1 MNGITN
7 AEAEAPP
14 STDPGR
20 PNAGAAVVLTEE
32 DSHRAR
38 GSDGPA
44 LPPRREMFAAF
55 EARDPGYEGVFVTGV
70 TTTGI
75 FCRPTCPAKK
85 PRPEH
90 VEFFASPRE
99 ALFAGY
105 RPCRRCRPLE
115 PPGRVPEWLRPLM
128 DAVDEDPA
136 RRWRD
141 GDLRSLGLEPDR
153 VRRWFKAVHGM
164 TFHAYTRAR
173 RLGLALGRIRDGE
186 RVVDAAFD
194 HGFESLSGFNEAFR
208 RLAGV
213 PPTGAAEAPQVVL
226 RRIATP
232 LGPMVAAATDEA
244 LCLLEFADRRMLPLQ
259 LRRLKQR
266 QAGPVVPGDNDLLS
280 TLECE
285 LAEYFAGNRREWTIP
300 LAAHGTPWQERVW
313 ERLQAIPH
321 GETTTYGALAAELGR
336 AAGNGAG
343 PRAVGRAVGDN
354 RIAILIPCHR
364 VIGSDGSLTGYG
376 GGLWRKKRLLEVEGL
391 TALDDGT
398 YALGEPHEQVELL

>member
-1 MNGITN
+1 M
-7 AEAEAPP
+7 
-14 STDPGR
+14 
-20 PNAGAAVVLTEE
+20 L
-32 DSHRAR
+32 
-38 GSDGPA
+38 
-44 LPPRREMFAAF
+44 AAF

-70 TTTGI
+70 VTTGI

-105 RPCRRCRPLE
+105 RPCKRCRPLE
-115 PPGRVPEWLRPLM
+115 PPGRAPAWLRPLLA
-128 DAVDEDPA
+128 AVEEDPA

-141 GDLRSLGLEPDR
+141 GDLRELGLEPDR
-153 VRRWFKAVHGM
+153 VRRWFKTTHGV

-213 PPTGAAEAPQVVL
+213 PPTGAVAAPRVVL
-226 RRIATP
+226 RRLATP

-259 LRRLKQR
+259 LRRLKHR
-266 QAGPVVPGDNDLLS
+266 QAGTVVPGDNELLR
-280 TLECE
+280 TLERE
-285 LAEYFAGNRREWTIP
+285 LAEYFTGERLEWSVP
-300 LAAHGTPWQERVW
+300 LAARGTPWQERVW
-313 ERLQAIPH
+313 ERLREIPF

-336 AAGNGAG
+336 AAGGATGG
-343 PRAVGRAVGDN
+343 PAPARIQGEAPGRSREGGPDAAPEGPSEPAPGRASGPGARAVGRAVGDN
-354 RIAILIPCHR
+354 RIAILVPCHR
-364 VIGSDGSLTGYG
+364 VVGADGALTGYG
-376 GGLWRKKRLLEVEGL
+376 GGLWRKRRLLEIEG
-391 TALDDGT
+391 AG
-398 YALGEPHEQVELL
+398 